1 MDNFYNQFY
10 SNNIKNFTL
19 NTNEF
24 EQSTNIYLEDNTLI
38 KPIVNNE
45 LYNKTFFDKIIQ
57 HNNKEKIV
65 KQKEKIVKQKEK
77 KVKNKI
83 TDKSNSDFQKFRKSE
98 NINDNAADNSDFQK
112 FRKSENINDNAA
124 DNSDFQKFRKSENI
138 NDNAADNSDFQKF
151 RKSENITKNAVE
163 NFLIS
168 TPVNSVDIAT
178 NLSTLTTYI
187 DYNQFYI
194 IFHDINLYI
203 NSTNLSKE
211 LDKNKPLVIVNI
223 YKNNTFNISQS
234 YFIDIN
240 TFINDN
246 HYIQIL
252 SYANVSKLLIKQV
265 IELVEKLSI
274 NIKDE
279 NNKKK
284 RKVQLVNDII
294 ETFQKKLSMIKIN
307 YDDIM

>member
-83 TDKSNSDFQKFRKSE
+83 TDKS
-98 NINDNAADNSDFQK
+98 
-112 FRKSENINDNAA
+112 
-124 DNSDFQKFRKSENI
+124 NSDFQKFRKSENI

>member
-83 TDKSNSDFQKFRKSE
+83 TDKS
-98 NINDNAADNSDFQK
+98 
-112 FRKSENINDNAA
+112 
-124 DNSDFQKFRKSENI
+124 
-138 NDNAADNSDFQKF
+138 NSDFQKF